1 MTTYENKPVPDN
13 NADTAAISGS
23 KPTCRQRFVRS
34 WFPCK
39 GDSGKEKA
47 RKIFLL
53 LAIIVFI
60 TSAVIVGLKYYKTY
74 ENANKNKELNSMVD
88 HGLTWDDIYRMFP
101 DIDFPEGMQLKY
113 ALAYAK
119 NQDLVGWLS
128 VEGTSLQVPIVR
140 GKNNDYY
147 LKRDFYKQYT
157 DYGNPFMDYQNNI
170 KPLDYNTVIYG
181 HNMRDKQ
188 QFGQLSDMYDTLEHA
203 GQYPVIQFNTIFQD
217 YQWVVVGTMLTNGYS
232 AQDNDYLF
240 PFNATTMGEFSR
252 VRFVKELKDRF
263 LYDTGIYFDNL
274 DPLLTL
280 TTCSYAFTEARL
292 VVVARQLK
300 EGESAPEPGT
310 IAGTINPSPRYPQV
324 WYNKKGQTNPYE
336 IDRWHPSDV

>member
-1 MTTYENKPVPDN
+1 MTTYGNNPAPESRTQAAVTPVEK
-13 NADTAAISGS
+13 TTWW
-23 KPTCRQRFVRS
+23 KRFVHG
-34 WFPCK
+34 WLPCK

-53 LAIIVFI
+53 LAIIVFV
-60 TSAVIVGLKYYKTY
+60 TSAVMVAFKYYQTY
-74 ENANKNKELNSMVD
+74 ENAQKNKELNGMLD
-88 HGLTWDDIYRMFP
+88 HGLTWEDIYRMYP
-101 DIDFPEGMQLKY
+101 DIDFPDGMQLKY

-140 GKNNDYY
+140 GKDNSYY
-147 LKRDFYKQYT
+147 LYRDFYKNRT

-188 QFGQLSDMYDTLEHA
+188 QFGQLSEMYDTLEHA
-203 GQYPVIQFNTIFQD
+203 KNYPVIQFNTIFQD
-217 YQWVVVGTMLTNGYS
+217 YQWAVVGTMLTNGTA
-232 AQDNDYLF
+232 AQDNGYLF
-240 PFNATTMGEFSR
+240 DFNATTMGEFSR
-252 VRFVKELKDRF
+252 VRFVDELKARF

-274 DPLLTL
+274 DHLLTL

-292 VVVARQLK
+292 VVVAKLLD
-300 EGESAPEPGT
+300 EEDEVPTPGS
-310 IAGTINPSPRYPQV
+310 IQGTVNPNPRYPQI
-324 WYNKKGQTNPYE
+324 WYNNHRQTNPFEY
-336 IDRWHPSDV
+336 DNWHPSDF